1 METETPLEKVKK
13 RFSQLKQERRTWE
26 PYWRDVKDYICPSR
40 GRFLVSESSAEVNL
54 GDAFNDKR
62 INGAASRALSI
73 LASGMQSGLT
83 SKARQWFLLAHPDPD
98 MSRYQPI
105 RAWYDK
111 VQEVL
116 EGIYRRSNVY
126 SSLLHTYYEMAGFGN
141 GAISVLS
148 HPENVIYCRP
158 FTTGTYYMSTDQWFE
173 VDSFFY
179 VEYLTANQLLLN
191 YGRDKLPECVIS
203 ALDSQKR
210 EDRFET
216 VNGVFRHPE
225 QLGLRANGKDIVS
238 VHFLTKGNS
247 DNFLRVSGY
256 NSWPVMSPRWDV
268 VDTDVYGIP
277 PTRDIMGDIR
287 MLQKMEADGLKG
299 IAKGVTPPMRI
310 PPELERRGLN
320 MQPGAL
326 NVVSSMQEHA
336 VAPLITVQTN
346 IQQLQMKI
354 DRVMEDIRDGLYNS
368 LFLALLTQ
376 DNPQMTA
383 REVAERHE
391 EKLLMLGPV
400 LERIHYEL
408 LDPLIGRTF
417 QLAWEA
423 GMIPQPPAD
432 LDLANTQIEYVS
444 ILSQAQK
451 AVGVSRIEQSVQFL
465 GSMVSVYPELRH
477 ALDPRKTYMEYN
489 NMIGV
494 RSEIFTSDE
503 GYRKAVAAEK
513 QQQAQAQ
520 GLAAGES
527 LATSAKLMSDVDPA
541 NIKQLLTGGVGGMGG
556 GTVL

>member
-1 METETPLEKVKK
+1 METGTPLEKVRK
-13 RFSQLKQERRTWE
+13 RYAQLKQERRTWE
-26 PYWRDVKDYICPSR
+26 PYWKDVKDYICPTR
-40 GRFLVSESSAEVNL
+40 GRFLFSESSAEVNR
-54 GDAFNDKR
+54 GDSFNDKR

-83 SKARQWFLLAHPDPD
+83 SKARQWFLLAHPDPE
-98 MSRYQPI
+98 MNRFQPI

-111 VQEVL
+111 VQEIL

-126 SSLLHTYYEMAGFGN
+126 SALLHTYYEMAGFGN
-141 GAISVLS
+141 GAVSVLS
-148 HPENVIYCRP
+148 HPTNVIYCRP
-158 FTTGTYYMSTDQWFE
+158 FTVGTYYLATDQWFE
-173 VDSFFY
+173 VDTYFY
-179 VEYLTANQLLLN
+179 VEYLTAHQLLLN
-191 YGRDKLPECVIS
+191 YGRENLPACVTS
-203 ALDSQKR
+203 ALDSGKG
-210 EDRFET
+210 EDRFEV
-216 VNGVFRHPE
+216 VNGIFRHPE
-225 QLGLRANGKDIVS
+225 QFGLSVNGKDIVS
-238 VHFLTKGNS
+238 VHFMTRGEANT
-247 DNFLRVSGY
+247 FLRVSGY
-256 NSWPVMSPRWDV
+256 DLWPVMTPRWDV
-268 VDTDVYGIP
+268 VDADVYGIP

-336 VAPLITVQTN
+336 VAPLVAVQTN

-354 DRVMEDIRDGLYNS
+354 DRVIEDIRDGLYNS

-417 QLAWEA
+417 QLAWDA
-423 GMIPQPPAD
+423 GMIPEPPAD
-432 LDLANTQIEYVS
+432 LDLSNTQIEYVS

-477 ALDPRKTYMEYN
+477 ALDPFKAYREYN

-494 RSEIFTSDE
+494 RAEIFPTDE
-503 GYRKAVAAEK
+503 EYRNALAKEK
-513 QQQAQAQ
+513 QDTEVAK

-527 LATSAKLMSDVDPA
+527 MAASAKLMSDVNPA
-541 NIKQLLTGGVGGMGG
+541 NIKQLLSGGVGGGL
-556 GTVL
+556 VL